1 MTQTDSFPLCNVS
14 GETFFHAFRDCVKV
28 KNLWV
33 HFGVSGQH
41 SFFTNLNW
49 IDWLFENLKDVK
61 LVRNPQW
68 KMVFGIILVV
78 LGGEVL

>member
-1 MTQTDSFPLCNVS
+1 
-14 GETFFHAFRDCVKV
+14 
-28 KNLWV
+28 V
-33 HFGVSGQH
+33 HFGVSGQQ

-49 IDWLFENLKDVK
+49 IEWLFENLKDVK

>member
-1 MTQTDSFPLCNVS
+1 MIIKNILYGDSTQVERLIFGQICGPHQPCRLLTTLRGHFY
-14 GETFFHAFRDCVKV
+14 
-28 KNLWV
+28 NLR
-33 HFGVSGQH
+33 
-41 SFFTNLNW
+41 LANW
-49 IDWLFENLKDVK
+49 CQTI